1 MLAEGQLPRNQ
12 LIQLIK
18 GKQERKQQ
26 IESELSRF
34 GNRILDMLSAMDIE
48 LFRKELNAALDDE
61 DTKKVTCHGPIK
73 DITVPPNATL

>member
-73 DITVPPNATL
+73 DITVSPDATL